1 MKKFKPYENQM
12 GYMVGGSRLPATPE
26 EHELEHKCNPHPND
40 WIDCIYPYSFDILPF
55 SVKIPFR
62 DRNKITMKE
71 KIKNP
76 ITVNQALELSKKVSI
91 PIDKHWGD
99 LQLTDFEKSVFLGG
113 VNLTFCC
120 I

>member
-1 MKKFKPYENQM
+1 M